1 MRQHIVDARVDAPP
15 IRCLYADQPAHR
27 PHCQLTAVVAYGA
40 IALCADCDTRR
51 STIGKATTGRRLPPQ
66 DPLDILTWISH
77 ADTQLHQA
85 HKELAAAVQRART
98 HGHSWTT
105 IGERLAITRQAAQ
118 QRFRQENP
126 PAG

>member
-1 MRQHIVDARVDAPP
+1 MRQQVVDAV
-15 IRCLYADQPAHR
+15 RCLYADQPDHR
-27 PHCQLTAVVAYGA
+27 PHCRLTPVVAYGV

-66 DPLDILTWISH
+66 DPLDILAWISH
-77 ADTQLHQA
+77 ADSQLHQA
-85 HKELAAAVQRART
+85 HKELAAAVQRARI
-98 HGHSWTT
+98 HRHSWTT